1 MWRNLHRGI
10 ILPLFKLSLNI
21 SDVVAGD
28 EKNKLNERMTDLM
41 KARNWEDY
49 CLQVTEQAVKEWKIR
64 GSVN

>member
-41 KARNWEDY
+41 KARN
-49 CLQVTEQAVKEWKIR
+49 
-64 GSVN
+64 